1 MRGRKPLPDAIA
13 KMRGTKRRPHLRGRK
28 IVLPIASP
36 DMPES
41 IRKDADAYECW
52 KRMTKQLK
60 ELKVLTRADQFA
72 LEGLC
77 LAYARA
83 CQADRIVAEH
93 GLIVKTFKGVGPNP
107 AIKISKDS
115 WSELRRFAGEFGL
128 TPSSRARVRPVD
140 AEQNA
145 TEEKASGK
153 TTPARA
159 KANAESFIFGG
170 LKLAK

>member
-36 DMPES
+36 DMPAS
-41 IRKDADAYECW
+41 IRSDEDALECW

-77 LAYARA
+77 LAYSRA

-107 AIKISKDS
+107 AIKISKDA

-128 TPSSRARVRPVD
+128 TPSSRARVRPVSND
-140 AEQNA
+140 D
-145 TEEKASGK
+145 EEETTKTSGK
-153 TTPARA
+153 STPARA
-159 KANAESFIFGG
+159 KANAEDFIFGG